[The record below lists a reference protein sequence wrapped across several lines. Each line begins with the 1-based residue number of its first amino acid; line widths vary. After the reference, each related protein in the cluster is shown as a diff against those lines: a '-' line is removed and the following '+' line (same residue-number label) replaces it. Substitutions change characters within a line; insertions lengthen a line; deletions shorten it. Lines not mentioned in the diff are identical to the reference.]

1 MKTYVEIELI
11 DGTKK
16 ILLQDWDRIYRILEK
31 EAFELKFS
39 SKFPF
44 IVKETYRYTSFYF
57 MTYTSGPN
65 VYDKKFKAKCTIL
78 QLAKLFN
85 ANDTIIPFSAIT
97 KQMVHKL

>member
-31 EAFELKFS
+31 EAFKLKFS
-39 SKFPF
+39 FKFPF

-65 VYDKKFKAKCTIL
+65 IYMTKSSKLNVPYFSL
-78 QLAKLFN
+78 QSFLMLM
-85 ANDTIIPFSAIT
+85 I
-97 KQMVHKL
+97 Q